1 MCPQKNDEQNRMSQN
16 FQLPQITF
24 LRAAA
29 LTVVFVVFFTIP
41 IVIFNNLKESAN
53 NLLIQK
59 DLETIRN
66 WAEIQKIKKGN
77 YSGLANDIEIIRKKI
92 DIKVLGG
99 ELELYINLKKNNYCA
114 KSKFSGSKKKQ
125 TWCVDSTGY
134 SGPTLNG
141 CTSEIDSLCREIKAN
156 K

>member
-1 MCPQKNDEQNRMSQN
+1 MSQS

-24 LRAAA
+24 LRAVA

-41 IVIFNNLKESAN
+41 IFVFNHLKESAN
-53 NLLIQK
+53 NVLIQR

-66 WAEIQKIKKGN
+66 WAEIDKIKKGN
-77 YSGLANDIEIIRKKI
+77 YSGLANEIEIIRKKI

-99 ELELYINLKKNNYCA
+99 ELELYISPKKNSYCA

-125 TWCVDSTGY
+125 VWCVDSTGY
-134 SGPTLNG
+134 SGLSLNG
-141 CTSEIDSLCREIKAN
+141 CTSEIDSLCREIEAN

>member
-1 MCPQKNDEQNRMSQN
+1 MSQS

-24 LRAAA
+24 LRAVA

-41 IVIFNNLKESAN
+41 IVVFNNLKESAN
-53 NLLIQK
+53 NVLIQR

-66 WAEIQKIKKGN
+66 WAEIDKIKKGN

-92 DIKVLGG
+92 DIKSLGG
-99 ELELYINLKKNNYCA
+99 ELELHINLKKNNYCA

-125 TWCVDSTGY
+125 YWCVDSTGY
-134 SGPTLNG
+134 SGPVLNG
-141 CTSEIDSLCREIKAN
+141 CTSEIDSLCKAIEIN